1 MRTQEKISD
10 ASRGSEID
18 QDRSELLMTIARAIV
33 SELARSDSSAKC
45 SRDRS
50 SSRKISAS
58 VERSSRSLRA
68 IEDREEV
75 MRGASRDRIVP
86 MVDFMPDRHRARD
99 CRCGSKM
106 HATRSECE
114 RVTTMLAM
122 RNEERSRESVRD
134 RCRGRGHG
142 PRSRS
147 PGPTLPGWPGREPVR
162 SPNRPRKKSEKSGLP
177 GCPDPPDFPMSRGRK
192 HWSHFAPKKTLI

>member
-86 MVDFMPDRHRARD
+86 MVDFMPDRHRERD

-106 HATRSECE
+106 HAMSSECE

-142 PRSRS
+142 PRSRAQDPPS
-147 PGPTLPGWPGREPVR
+147 PGGQAGNRFGARTDPEKKVKKVPSEGPGPSRT
-162 SPNRPRKKSEKSGLP
+162 SPWLGVENIGHTSGRKK
-177 GCPDPPDFPMSRGRK
+177 R
-192 HWSHFAPKKTLI
+192 

>member
-1 MRTQEKISD
+1 
-10 ASRGSEID
+10 
-18 QDRSELLMTIARAIV
+18 MTIARAIV

-68 IEDREEV
+68 IEDREEG

-86 MVDFMPDRHRARD
+86 MVDFMPDRHRECD

-122 RNEERSRESVRD
+122 TIAERSRESVRD
-134 RCRGRGHG
+134 RCRARGPG
-142 PRSRS
+142 PRSRPPDPPS
-147 PGPTLPGWPGREPVR
+147 PGGQAGNRFGARTDPEKKSKKVTSQGWGPSRTSPCLGVENIGHTL
-162 SPNRPRKKSEKSGLP
+162 PRKK
-177 GCPDPPDFPMSRGRK
+177 R
-192 HWSHFAPKKTLI
+192 